1 MGVVETIER
10 TRTERG
16 MSVAELSRR
25 TGIEYE
31 NLRVSLKGE
40 RKIPAPEFVK
50 LCRQLDLRVEDFD

>member
-50 LCRQLDLRVEDFD
+50 LCRQLDLEVEDFD